1 MVRKRQSK
9 YAKHTD
15 QKLAALLQQ
24 GDEYAYTEIFER
36 YKVLLYK
43 HAYRLSGD
51 EEEANDIISDLFLVL
66 WQKRESLN
74 LQVSL
79 SSYLYGS
86 IRNRV
91 FDLITHQKVITR
103 YLDSIREFI
112 EQGHYET
119 DERIRA
125 KELAE
130 IIEREI
136 AALPPKMREVFE
148 LSRSGEFSYKEIGEM
163 LNITEGTVKQQ
174 VHNALKTLRLKIH
187 SFLVLSAFL

>member
-1 MVRKRQSK
+1 MKRQSE
-9 YAKHTD
+9 YAKLND
-15 QKLAALLQQ
+15 LKLTSLLQQ

-51 EEEANDIISDLFLVL
+51 EDEANDILSDLFLAL

-74 LQVSL
+74 LKISL

-91 FDLITHQKVITR
+91 FDLMTHQKVIAR
-103 YLDSIREFI
+103 YLDSIQEFI
-112 EQGHYET
+112 AQGHYET

-125 KELAE
+125 KELAA

-136 AALPPKMREVFE
+136 AALPPKMRKVFE
-148 LSRSGEFSYKEIGEM
+148 LSRSGELSYKEIGEM
-163 LNITEGTVKQQ
+163 LNVTEGTVKQQ
-174 VHNALKTLRLKIH
+174 VHNAVKTLRLKIH
-187 SFLVLSAFL
+187 SFLVLFSFL

>member
-1 MVRKRQSK
+1 VITRQSK

-15 QKLAALLQQ
+15 QNLAALLQQ

-43 HAYRLSGD
+43 HAYRLLGD
-51 EEEANDIISDLFLVL
+51 EDEANDIISDLFLSL
-66 WQKRESLN
+66 WQKREGLN
-74 LQVSL
+74 LHVSL

-86 IRNRV
+86 VRNRI
-91 FDLITHQKVITR
+91 FDLMTHQKVIAR
-103 YLDSIREFI
+103 YLDSIRQFI
-112 EQGHYET
+112 AQGHHET
-119 DERIRA
+119 DEFIRA
-125 KELAE
+125 KELAA

-136 AALPPKMREVFE
+136 ATLPPKMRKVFE

-174 VHNALKTLRLKIH
+174 VHNAVKTLRLKIH
-187 SFLVLSAFL
+187 SFLVLFSFL

>member
-1 MVRKRQSK
+1 MGSRDSK

-15 QKLAALLQQ
+15 QKLTALLQQ

-43 HAYRLSGD
+43 HAYRFLQD
-51 EEEANDIISDLFLVL
+51 EDEANDILSDLFLAL
-66 WQKRESLN
+66 WQKKESLN
-74 LQVSL
+74 PQVSL
-79 SSYLYGS
+79 SAYLYGS

-91 FDLITHQKVITR
+91 FDLMTHQKVVTR
-103 YLDSIREFI
+103 YLDSIREYI
-112 EQGHYET
+112 EQGHYQT
-119 DERIRA
+119 DDHIRA
-125 KELAE
+125 KELAA

-136 AALPPKMREVFE
+136 TSLPPKMRKVFE

-174 VHNALKTLRLKIH
+174 VHNAMKTLRLKIH
-187 SFLVLSAFL
+187 SFLVLFSFL

>member
-1 MVRKRQSK
+1 VIRRPSK

-15 QKLAALLQQ
+15 QKLATLLKQ

-43 HAYRLSGD
+43 HAYRLLGD
-51 EEEANDIISDLFLVL
+51 EDEANDIISDLFLVL
-66 WQKRESLN
+66 WQKREILD

-91 FDLITHQKVITR
+91 FDLMTHQKVIVR
-103 YLDSIREFI
+103 YLDSIQEFVA
-112 EQGHYET
+112 QGHYET

-125 KELAE
+125 KELAA

-136 AALPPKMREVFE
+136 AALPPKMRQVFE
-148 LSRSGEFSYKEIGEM
+148 LSRKGDLSYKEIGEM
-163 LNITEGTVKQQ
+163 LDITEGTVKQQ
-174 VHNALKTLRLKIH
+174 VHNAVKTLRLKIH
-187 SFLVLSAFL
+187 SFTVLFSLL

>member
-1 MVRKRQSK
+1 MIRRPST

-43 HAYRLSGD
+43 HAYRLLGD
-51 EEEANDIISDLFLVL
+51 EDEANDIISDLFLAL

-91 FDLITHQKVITR
+91 FDLMTHQKVIVR
-103 YLDSIREFI
+103 YLDSIQEFI
-112 EQGHYET
+112 AQGHYET

-125 KELAE
+125 KELAA

-136 AALPPKMREVFE
+136 AALPPKMRQVFE
-148 LSRSGEFSYKEIGEM
+148 FSRMGDLSYKEIGEM
-163 LNITEGTVKQQ
+163 LDITEGTVKQQ
-174 VHNALKTLRLKIH
+174 VHNAVKTLRLKIH
-187 SFLVLSAFL
+187 SFMVLFSLL

>member
-1 MVRKRQSK
+1 MITRQSE
-9 YAKHTD
+9 YAKYTD
-15 QKLAALLQQ
+15 QKLAALLQR

-43 HAYRLSGD
+43 HAYRLLGD
-51 EEEANDIISDLFLVL
+51 EDEANDVISDLFLAL

-79 SSYLYGS
+79 SGYLYGS

-91 FDLITHQKVITR
+91 FDLMTHQKVIAR
-103 YLDSIREFI
+103 YLDSIRVFI
-112 EQGHYET
+112 EQGNYET

-125 KELAE
+125 KELAA

-148 LSRSGEFSYKEIGEM
+148 LSRSGEFSYKEIGKM

-174 VHNALKTLRLKIH
+174 VHNAIKTLRPKIH
-187 SFLVLSAFL
+187 SFLLLFSFL

>member
-1 MVRKRQSK
+1 MGTRESK

-15 QKLAALLQQ
+15 RKLAALLEQ

-43 HAYRLSGD
+43 HAYRLLGD
-51 EEEANDIISDLFLVL
+51 EDEANDIISDLFLAL
-66 WQKRESLN
+66 WQKRGSLN
-74 LQVSL
+74 PQVSL
-79 SSYLYGS
+79 SAYLYGS
-86 IRNRV
+86 VRNRV
-91 FDLITHQKVITR
+91 FDLMTHQKVIAR

-112 EQGHYET
+112 TQGHYET
-119 DERIRA
+119 DELIRA
-125 KELAE
+125 KELAA
-130 IIEREI
+130 IIEWEI

-187 SFLVLSAFL
+187 SFLVLFTFL

>member
-1 MVRKRQSK
+1 VTTTQSK

-15 QKLAALLQQ
+15 GKLIALLQE

-43 HAYRLSGD
+43 HAYRLLGD
-51 EEEANDIISDLFLVL
+51 EDEANDIISDLFLAL

-74 LQVSL
+74 PQVSL
-79 SSYLYGS
+79 SAYLYGS
-86 IRNRV
+86 VRNRI
-91 FDLITHQKVITR
+91 FDLMTHQKVITR
-103 YLDSIREFI
+103 YLDSISAFI
-112 EQGHYET
+112 TQGHYET
-119 DERIRA
+119 DERIRE
-125 KELAE
+125 KELAA

-136 AALPPKMREVFE
+136 AALPPKMRKVFE

-163 LNITEGTVKQQ
+163 LIITEGTVKQQ

-187 SFLVLSAFL
+187 SFLVLFSLL

>member
-1 MVRKRQSK
+1 MITRNSE

-15 QKLAALLQQ
+15 RKLAALLQQ
-24 GDEYAYTEIFER
+24 GDEYAYTEIFQR

-43 HAYRLSGD
+43 HAYRLLED
-51 EEEANDIISDLFLVL
+51 EEEANDIISDLFLAL

-91 FDLITHQKVITR
+91 FDLMTHQKVVVR

-125 KELAE
+125 KELAA
-130 IIEREI
+130 IIESEI

-148 LSRSGEFSYKEIGEM
+148 LSRRGEFSYKEIGEIM
-163 LNITEGTVKQQ
+163 NITEGTVKQQ
-174 VHNALKTLRLKIH
+174 VHNAVKTLRLKIH
-187 SFLVLSAFL
+187 SFLLLFPFL

>member
-1 MVRKRQSK
+1 MIARQSE
-9 YAKHTD
+9 YAKHPD
-15 QKLAALLQQ
+15 QKLAVLLQQ

-43 HAYRLSGD
+43 HAYRLLGD
-51 EEEANDIISDLFLVL
+51 EDEANDIISDLFLAL

-79 SSYLYGS
+79 SGYLYGS
-86 IRNRV
+86 VRNRV
-91 FDLITHQKVITR
+91 FDLMTHQKVIAR
-103 YLDSIREFI
+103 YLDSIRVFI
-112 EQGHYET
+112 EQGNYET

-125 KELAE
+125 KELAA

-148 LSRSGEFSYKEIGEM
+148 LSRSGEYSYKEIGEM
-163 LNITEGTVKQQ
+163 LNIIEGTIKQQ
-174 VHNALKTLRLKIH
+174 VHNAVKTLRPKIH
-187 SFLVLSAFL
+187 SFLLLFSFL

>member
-1 MVRKRQSK
+1 VITSQSD
-9 YAKHTD
+9 YAKHND
-15 QKLAALLQQ
+15 RKLAALLQQ

-43 HAYRLSGD
+43 HAYRLLGD
-51 EEEANDIISDLFLVL
+51 EDEANDIISDLFLAL

-79 SSYLYGS
+79 SAYLYGS
-86 IRNRV
+86 IRNRI
-91 FDLITHQKVITR
+91 FDLMTHQKVIVR
-103 YLDSIREFI
+103 YLDSVKEFI
-112 EQGHYET
+112 AQGHYET

-125 KELAE
+125 MELAA

-148 LSRSGEFSYKEIGEM
+148 LSRSGEFSYKEIGEIM
-163 LNITEGTVKQQ
+163 NITEGTVKQQ
-174 VHNALKTLRLKIH
+174 VHNAVKTLRLKIH
-187 SFLVLSAFL
+187 SFLLLFPFL

>member
-1 MVRKRQSK
+1 MGTRESK

-15 QKLAALLQQ
+15 QKLAALLVQ

-43 HAYRLSGD
+43 HAYRLLGD
-51 EEEANDIISDLFLVL
+51 EDEANDIISDLFLAL
-66 WQKRESLN
+66 WQKRGNLN
-74 LQVSL
+74 PQVSL
-79 SSYLYGS
+79 SAYLYGS
-86 IRNRV
+86 IRNRI
-91 FDLITHQKVITR
+91 FDLMTHQKVIAR
-103 YLDSIREFI
+103 YLDSISEFI
-112 EQGHYET
+112 GQGHYET

-125 KELAE
+125 KELAA
-130 IIEREI
+130 IIEREV

-174 VHNALKTLRLKIH
+174 VHNAVKTLRLKIH
-187 SFLVLSAFL
+187 SFLLLSSFL

>member
-1 MVRKRQSK
+1 MIRRPSK

-15 QKLAALLQQ
+15 QKLATLLKQ

-43 HAYRLSGD
+43 HAYRLLGD
-51 EEEANDIISDLFLVL
+51 EDEANDIISDLFLVL
-66 WQKRESLN
+66 WQKREILD

-91 FDLITHQKVITR
+91 FDLMTHQKVIVR
-103 YLDSIREFI
+103 YLDSIQEFVA
-112 EQGHYET
+112 QGHYET

-125 KELAE
+125 KELAA

-136 AALPPKMREVFE
+136 AALPPKMRQVFE
-148 LSRSGEFSYKEIGEM
+148 LSRKGDLSYKEIGEM
-163 LNITEGTVKQQ
+163 LDITEGTVKQQ
-174 VHNALKTLRLKIH
+174 VHNAVKTLRLKIH
-187 SFLVLSAFL
+187 SFTVLFSLL